1 MLSLELVTS
10 LLFFSV
16 ESFLKLLY
24 DFDCVDLV
32 KFRGGFSRF
41 PVAGSTLSIRPNEDV
56 RAVKTKFAREFWLAS
71 GKEFAKKISRD
82 NLKRLAFVDFVE
94 ILIPCER
101 LFLDSYKLLFV
112 LFHMIQ
118 KEERA
123 KAMEI

>member
-1 MLSLELVTS
+1 
-10 LLFFSV
+10 LFEEYREALKNFGVHTGPFPKSGEISNLMDWMQTDFQALPNVISGASDFTAVFSV

-82 NLKRLAFVDFVE
+82 N
-94 ILIPCER
+94 
-101 LFLDSYKLLFV
+101 
-112 LFHMIQ
+112 
-118 KEERA
+118 
-123 KAMEI
+123 